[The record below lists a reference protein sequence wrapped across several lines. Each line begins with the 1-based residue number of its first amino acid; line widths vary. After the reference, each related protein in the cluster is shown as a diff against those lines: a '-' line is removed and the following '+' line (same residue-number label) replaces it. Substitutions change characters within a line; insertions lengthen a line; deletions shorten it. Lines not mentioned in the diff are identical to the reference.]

1 MLGLRIRHSQGRGPW
16 RAEGTPAL
24 CPLSCLLQVMPQ
36 FLKPHPSP
44 PAVGQGPLRKAEWGI
59 LCRVIQGSGS
69 LGPPPLESQTPLHH
83 PDRHPARL
91 GEASHPILSSRVYH
105 TSAKGQGWPVGGRE
119 TGRGRRVRR
128 LPLATRALGCLQRHA
143 LFSFRACLR
152 KMRALDSP
160 EPLQSQCTLTPKG
173 PPHLLEKT
181 YSLATGRF
189 ALRQHHLLALLGM
202 TPIPSW
208 ATPES

>member
-1 MLGLRIRHSQGRGPW
+1 MQG
-16 RAEGTPAL
+16 
-24 CPLSCLLQVMPQ
+24 
-36 FLKPHPSP
+36 HPRVGQPGSSSPGESDTTSP
-44 PAVGQGPLRKAEWGI
+44 PR
-59 LCRVIQGSGS
+59 
-69 LGPPPLESQTPLHH
+69 QTPSKAWGSQ
-83 PDRHPARL
+83 P
-91 GEASHPILSSRVYH
+91 SHPLQQGLPHLCGGPGMACRWQGDWTWEESKKTPSGH
-105 TSAKGQGWPVGGRE
+105 TGPGVELW
-119 TGRGRRVRR
+119 
-128 LPLATRALGCLQRHA
+128 LLCLQRHA